1 MKGEIAEMARQPR
14 RRNGFFATLGRAV
27 EAQIEFERLSNM
39 SDEALAALNL
49 TREQI
54 PQHIV
59 SRL

>member
-1 MKGEIAEMARQPR
+1 MARQPR